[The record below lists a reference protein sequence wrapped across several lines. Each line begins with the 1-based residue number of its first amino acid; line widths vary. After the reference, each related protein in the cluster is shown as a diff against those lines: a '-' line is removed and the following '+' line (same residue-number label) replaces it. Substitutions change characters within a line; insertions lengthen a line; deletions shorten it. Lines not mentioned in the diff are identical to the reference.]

1 MLVFCKLNAVCAVLL
16 NTSWLP
22 GFTLTPL
29 CLLSRR
35 AGCQQYV
42 LKSMSNPW
50 CLRIEL
56 VWATLQKASI
66 SSYFS
71 RSVLWVTLQ
80 MMPQGQLTAIT
91 ISAQLKG
98 ALPLLG
104 EILVHLK
111 VSFWHRQLTQ
121 KGDSV
126 CLAAALALTI
136 FKFYSSISCHKKCP
150 TLAMGKTAKKV
161 YTQWGKKK
169 ERQSWTPLEP
179 GKYFNVCFA
188 QDFVLAAV
196 VVTVVTGCIGIFLGF
211 DFQEGVPQV
220 ERFALQDKSQALPK
234 SHKHTPVFGRLDTVT
249 CCRANWC
256 FLWSQWH
263 CPGQCWTTEFDPL
276 QLLIAVGR
284 GVNIHPL

>member
-1 MLVFCKLNAVCAVLL
+1 MLISIQLDFPLQVTYKPFQLLETNQSAPDSSLLELVLGKCYWVNGGNMLVFCKLNAVCAVLL

-80 MMPQGQLTAIT
+80 MIPQGQLTAIT

-169 ERQSWTPLEP
+169 KRESEL
-179 GKYFNVCFA
+179 NS
-188 QDFVLAAV
+188 
-196 VVTVVTGCIGIFLGF
+196 TGTWQIF
-211 DFQEGVPQV
+211 
-220 ERFALQDKSQALPK
+220 
-234 SHKHTPVFGRLDTVT
+234 
-249 CCRANWC
+249 
-256 FLWSQWH
+256 
-263 CPGQCWTTEFDPL
+263 
-276 QLLIAVGR
+276 
-284 GVNIHPL
+284 